1 MRSRDWE
8 FAGAGS
14 SSESLAAA
22 SLPWNLPGEFGDE
35 TATSCCN
42 VGTWRPINV
51 PPSTMQLS
59 PTLVEERT
67 PSQLTQ
73 DVAAA

>member
-14 SSESLAAA
+14 PSESLAAA
-22 SLPWNLPGEFGDE
+22 SLPCSSSPLGQVGDE
-35 TATSCCN
+35 TATSRCN

-51 PPSTMQLS
+51 PPSTLQLS

-67 PSQLTQ
+67 PRY
-73 DVAAA
+73 